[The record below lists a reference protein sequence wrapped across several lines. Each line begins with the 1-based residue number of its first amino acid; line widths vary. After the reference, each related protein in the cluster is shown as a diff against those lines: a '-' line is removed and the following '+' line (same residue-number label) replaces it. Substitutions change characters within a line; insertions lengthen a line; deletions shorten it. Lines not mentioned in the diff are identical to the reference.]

1 MLYAGSNNKG
11 ITGIKWKFA
20 NTGPSS
26 YNIELKC
33 ENRDT
38 QGAVGTPASTD
49 LDLNA
54 VHLGI
59 SFNVGF
65 LVFQ

>member
-1 MLYAGSNNKG
+1 M
-11 ITGIKWKFA
+11 
-20 NTGPSS
+20 GPSS

-38 QGAVGTPASTD
+38 QGAVGTPALTG
-49 LDLNA
+49 LDINT

-59 SFNVGF
+59 SFNIGF